1 MLEKLN
7 ELAEKYGERTA
18 YIYNDEK
25 LSYAELFE
33 RAQKAAEKLAGK
45 DKSPVA
51 VFGGK
56 NPDTMAAI
64 IACLLVKRAYVPVNP
79 KIPEERK
86 NRIITASNANII
98 IDCTGKEPIFK
109 EIENDA
115 QEQEENDIA
124 FGYRILELAAQKR
137 GMRISGGELDT
148 ERMARVLLDEYRGGK
163 LGRFTLES
171 PEDITGEDEVK

>member
-25 LSYAELFE
+25 LSYAQLFE

-45 DKSPVA
+45 DKSAVA

-56 NPDTMAAI
+56 NPDTMAMI
-64 IACLLVKRAYVPVNP
+64 IACLLAKRAYVPVNP
-79 KIPEERK
+79 KLPEERR

-109 EIENDA
+109 EIENGA
-115 QEQEENDIA
+115 QEQEENDVAYI
-124 FGYRILELAAQKR
+124 I
-137 GMRISGGELDT
+137 
-148 ERMARVLLDEYRGGK
+148 
-163 LGRFTLES
+163 FTS
-171 PEDITGEDEVK
+171 